1 MNVDEIYQE
10 AERRYFLKNYQEA
23 LELFQKAQS
32 LHNSGDYLNYI
43 GCCYLELGK
52 LVEEVGPVIP

>member
-1 MNVDEIYQE
+1 MLMKYIKKR
-10 AERRYFLKNYQEA
+10 ERQYFLKNYQEA

-32 LHNSGDYLNYI
+32 LHNSGDFLNYI

>member
-43 GCCYLELGK
+43 DCCYPELGK
-52 LVEEVGPVIP
+52 LVEEVGSVIP